1 VLQSTQ
7 EKKEKKRRENRD
19 LKASTILFPVFVQ
32 LTKASGDC
40 LITFLPSLPNL
51 NSNSKFG
58 PFASRYQRTSMLV
71 WLCQTCNQLPFPK
84 TMINTKPNK
93 AKNNTKG

>member
-19 LKASTILFPVFVQ
+19 LKASTIPFPVFVQ

-40 LITFLPSLPNL
+40 LITFLS
-51 NSNSKFG
+51 SKPQFKPKIG

-71 WLCQTCNQLPFPK
+71 WLCQTCNQLRFPK

-93 AKNNTKG
+93 AKNKTKG